1 MSERPSIAAPCRVL
15 IVEDDW
21 LISEVLADQVSEM
34 NLQVV
39 GVAATVAEA
48 LGFLAT
54 EDIDAV
60 LLDMKLHERFA
71 GDVAAELQ
79 RQGVPFLFVTGYAK
93 ALDPRYDD
101 VPILRKPFDMIEL
114 QAALADILP
123 ARCLPEP
130 ENLAPSSAA

>member
-1 MSERPSIAAPCRVL
+1 MAKRPSIAAPCRLL

-21 LISEVLADQVSEM
+21 LISEVIADQVNEL
-34 NLQVV
+34 NLEVV
-39 GVAATVAEA
+39 GVAGTVAEA
-48 LGFLAT
+48 LHFLAT

-71 GDVAAELQ
+71 GEVADELQ
-79 RQGVPFLFVTGYAK
+79 RQGLPFLFVTGYAK
-93 ALDPRYDD
+93 ALDPRYDN

-123 ARCLPEP
+123 PQCLPEP
-130 ENLAPSSAA
+130 DMAPSSVA

>member
-1 MSERPSIAAPCRVL
+1 MAKRPSVMAPCRVL

-21 LISEVLADQVSEM
+21 LISEVLADQVNEL

-48 LGFLAT
+48 LDFLAT

-71 GDVAAELQ
+71 GEVAEELQ
-79 RQGVPFLFVTGYAK
+79 RQGVPFLFVTGYDK
-93 ALDPRYDD
+93 ALDPRYDG
-101 VPILRKPFDMIEL
+101 VPILRKPFDMIAL

-123 ARCLPEP
+123 PQCLPEP
-130 ENLAPSSAA
+130 DMAPSNAA

>member
-1 MSERPSIAAPCRVL
+1 MSKRSSIVGPCRVL

-21 LISEVLADQVSEM
+21 LISEVLADQVSE
-34 NLQVV
+34 LDLEVV

-48 LGFLAT
+48 LDFLAT

-71 GDVAAELQ
+71 GEVADELQ

-101 VPILRKPFDMIEL
+101 VPILRKPFDMIAL

-123 ARCLPEP
+123 PRCLPEP
-130 ENLAPSSAA
+130 DMAPSSVA